1 MDTPQIIAP
10 SRAPSSGVVHSNT
23 RHTSRFTVVGNHL
36 TQHNELSLTAI
47 GLAAHIQSLPA
58 GARIGIKHL
67 AERFPESET
76 RIAAA
81 LRELEAHGYLKRTRE
96 RLPSGRVVTR
106 TVSYNQPV
114 AGAAPAGAAEPQPEP
129 RPRPQPRQQP
139 VPQPRTRPQQNQQ
152 QRQQPQPQPQPRPVR
167 PVPQAPAPGTP
178 APEAPD
184 PAPLPRPETDKL
196 APASEP
202 VSIPVPTRPSLPRPQ
217 VHDLDRH
224 RTALDL
230 LADLRRHEPRLLL
243 GEADIHRLAPAV
255 AAWFERDAHPDA
267 VRRTLVADLPE
278 PLTRPAGL
286 IAHRLTTL
294 LPPPLPTAAPA
305 EEAAPRHDPLQN
317 CDGCDRA
324 FRAPEPGH
332 CRECR
337 TDLKEAA

>member
-23 RHTSRFTVVGNHL
+23 QHTSRFTVVGNHL
-36 TQHNELSLTAI
+36 AQHSELSLTAI
-47 GLAAHIQSLPA
+47 GLATHIQSLPA

-67 AERFPESET
+67 VERFPESET

-114 AGAAPAGAAEPQPEP
+114 AGATPGGVPK
-129 RPRPQPRQQP
+129 PRPQPRQQP
-139 VPQPRTRPQQNQQ
+139 VPQTRTRPQQSQQ
-152 QRQQPQPQPQPRPVR
+152 QRQQPQPQPRPVR
-167 PVPQAPAPGTP
+167 P
-178 APEAPD
+178 APEAPAPEA
-184 PAPLPRPETDKL
+184 PAPAPMPRPEADKP
-196 APASEP
+196 APAPAP
-202 VSIPVPTRPSLPRPQ
+202 VSIPVPPRPSLPRPQ

-243 GEADIHRLAPAV
+243 GEADICRLAPAV
-255 AAWFERDAHPDA
+255 ATWFERDAHPDV

-286 IAHRLTTL
+286 LAHRLTAL
-294 LPPPLPTAAPA
+294 LPPPLPTAPA
-305 EEAAPRHDPLQN
+305 EEPAPRRDPLQN

-337 TDLKEAA
+337 SDLKEAA